1 MKRTLILI
9 VLMVASCAAA
19 NRTLAVL
26 QTHTSAGSLVDTTSP
41 QVTLPGTIYVS
52 QQGAI
57 FAIKGT
63 SVRRLPL
70 PAGGAWIQPRALPDG
85 SLLVV
90 RRFDEY
96 SDLYHVSASGRVLS
110 AMTSDDQST
119 GNRTLQLDH
128 WILWPAVSPDGTT
141 VFFATDSPKPAPRQ
155 SFEVDFS
162 LWSAPV
168 GGPITIGD
176 NGVNGGTRWSVPDAY
191 TGGDIEPIPLP
202 DGDVLYASYAN
213 TGKGQVQSV
222 LGLQTGPRS
231 RMVSLTSPGA
241 ELRHPGGRGRRRD
254 RGDDLQQRRSVRRP
268 RGCDAR
274 GFDAQRAARA
284 GRELPVQLA
293 VVVVERRQSPLH
305 GCIRPGRQ
313 LRAVVHRGSDEPASP
328 SRATCHRYQRRPR
341 CDVGRGLGE
350 RVAVQADGCVR
361 S

>member
-141 VFFATDSPKPAPRQ
+141 VFFATDSPKPAPLQ

-168 GGPITIGD
+168 GGAITIGD
-176 NGVNGGTRWSVPDAY
+176 SGVNGGTRWSVPDAY

-231 RMVSLTSPGA
+231 RMVSLTSPAQNCGTPAVAADGVTVAMICSNGGQSADLEVATLEGSTLSAPRVLVANCLCNSPSWSSSGA
-241 ELRHPGGRGRRRD
+241 NLLYMDASDPDGSFGLWYIAGATNLHP
-254 RGDDLQQRRSVRRP
+254 
-268 RGCDAR
+268 
-274 GFDAQRAARA
+274 RAAR
-284 GRELPVQLA
+284 RVTDTSVDL
-293 VVVVERRQSPLH
+293 
-305 GCIRPGRQ
+305 
-313 LRAVVHRGSDEPASP
+313 D
-328 SRATCHRYQRRPR
+328 ATSAAAW
-341 CDVGRGLGE
+341 VSG
-350 RVAVQADGCVR
+350 
-361 S
+361 